1 MNYID
6 YTITK
11 LVERLEELAHDL
23 SQRGDCLNE
32 NHIARL
38 SDFRDDITT
47 LIEPPEPDCDREP
60 HRRCW
65 HDMGA

>member
-11 LVERLEELAHDL
+11 LVERLEELQEDL
-23 SQRGDCLNE
+23 CERGDRLNE

-38 SDFRDDITT
+38 SDLRDEITL
-47 LIEPPEPDCDREP
+47 LIEPD
-60 HRRCW
+60 
-65 HDMGA
+65 